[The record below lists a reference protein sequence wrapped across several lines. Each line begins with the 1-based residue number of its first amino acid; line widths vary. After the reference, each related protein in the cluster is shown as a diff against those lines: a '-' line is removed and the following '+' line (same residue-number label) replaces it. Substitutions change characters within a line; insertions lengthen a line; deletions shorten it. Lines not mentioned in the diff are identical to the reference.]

1 MLTPIDAPPA
11 FVPQAEAQSTTPV
24 SFTVGPEV
32 LVFNTDSVL
41 HLEPAPPALGGG
53 ESVTL
58 HGHLW
63 LSEQHLV
70 FSGDK
75 SFQIDYPS
83 IALHAVSRAV
93 PRELGEHDACLYC
106 QMDDHAEDDDSEV
119 HEIWIAVADAERA

>member
-1 MLTPIDAPPA
+1 M
-11 FVPQAEAQSTTPV
+11 
-24 SFTVGPEV
+24 
-32 LVFNTDSVL
+32 
-41 HLEPAPPALGGG
+41 
-53 ESVTL
+53 TL

-93 PRELGEHDACLYC
+93 PRELGEYDACLYC